1 MLPVPRSRPVLL
13 GLLVCI
19 TTTTGRTIPR
29 DEGDQDR
36 QYGEVIPNYY
46 NGLRGTRSDIDTYR
60 AEVPQDRL
68 DYGNYNYLENQD
80 YKGYQGFNNSNQ
92 HDPNKSSMDNE
103 IEPTTA
109 SQIEGSRQVLPAE
122 PGAEPVCPG
131 GHAVDIQNHSKL
143 KHHYKIIPVTE
154 EEWRRK
160 CGEDPDPDRYIY
172 QNQVTPITIPNPE
185 VKTYLQVGKTFCVK
199 SVKEARGKKVKMRCS
214 EDAERISRLFP
225 FLKDKKHFSGV
236 GSKTTIA
243 SEKPKIKIKTV
254 QEPVKTENQSNKSI
268 FSTEEP
274 LTTTQQSLSTTDSD
288 MGTEEAL
295 LTKVS
300 ETESAESVSTQDLVS
315 VTEESALPSE
325 QSSTVTDVE
334 REAKEQFTTS
344 GPTEETFTSADSET
358 ETEKLVA
365 PTAETGEGTK
375 QSVTKDVTEESL
387 SDTTTTPNKV
397 THTTSENGW
406 STDKSLT
413 TESVGERT
421 EESVRSLGS
430 RAGSKE
436 SASRIPQ
443 NNENSDN
450 PENNSVVGREESL
463 STSDAN
469 AIETSTSSSDVKKKL
484 MASQDVRTVTEEFS
498 DVAQVTEKLSNKDIE
513 IKTEL
518 MPTSDIDNLT
528 TKETTIKVQPA
539 ASEDKLKLD
548 EYISYEETYQSDEVR
563 TGNEVEPVGDKA
575 PDLATNLS
583 DDYEQAYQQ
592 YREPDINPSNSDL
605 TKSV

>member
-1 MLPVPRSRPVLL
+1 MLPVPRSRPDLL

-300 ETESAESVSTQDLVS
+300 ETENAESVSTQDLVS

-365 PTAETGEGTK
+365 STAETGEGTK
-375 QSVTKDVTEESL
+375 QSETKDVTEESL
-387 SDTTTTPNKV
+387 SDTTTTTNKV
-397 THTTSENGW
+397 SHTTSENGN
-406 STDKSLT
+406 
-413 TESVGERT
+413 G
-421 EESVRSLGS
+421 
-430 RAGSKE
+430 
-436 SASRIPQ
+436 IPQ